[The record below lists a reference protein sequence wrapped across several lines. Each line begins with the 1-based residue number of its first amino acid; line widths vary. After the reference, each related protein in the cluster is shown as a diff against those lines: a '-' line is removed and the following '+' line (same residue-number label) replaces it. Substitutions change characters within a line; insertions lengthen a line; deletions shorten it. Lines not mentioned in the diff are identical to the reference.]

1 MEIKKDVGQA
11 IEEHLTHLNESPDD
25 LVWKNIEEELKKEKK
40 DRYIIPF
47 WLRYVSI
54 GAILFIL
61 LLNRNSSSS
70 PIKPNDTNKEKHQ
83 KTSITNKNNQFNQD
97 KITKQNTNNT
107 SERHRNKNSNSYKN
121 SIIKEKK
128 TVSAYSN
135 KKNINN
141 FSSVTI
147 NTAVKTDSVIN
158 NTSQSVFKLNTK
170 KVDSQ
175 ATSTKTSETSKTKE
189 SVEEAILIAEK
200 KHETEKDSVSNSKT
214 KNKWSIYP
222 NISLVSYN
230 GFNESFKDKI
240 SVNYGVLLKYQISEE
255 GSIRLGVSKLDLQHT
270 YEINTVS
277 ITQEVSYFEIPL
289 EFNYML
295 SKKKV
300 QISLIGGFSY
310 FITTDAHQK
319 SLNEN
324 NNLIQSNNKDVFN
337 SSTMSL
343 NLGLNFNAKVYN
355 NFYLNIEPI
364 FKYQLSPYTDT
375 VNFNPY
381 LISISSGIEYKF

>member
-1 MEIKKDVGQA
+1 MEIKKDVGKA
-11 IEEHLTHLNESPDD
+11 IEEHLTNLNESPDD

-47 WLRYVSI
+47 WLRYASI

-70 PIKPNDTNKEKHQ
+70 SIKSNDTNIEHQ
-83 KTSITNKNNQFNQD
+83 KTSITNKNNQYNQD
-97 KITKQNTNNT
+97 KITKQNTLNT
-107 SERHRNKNSNSYKN
+107 SERHRNKNINSYKN
-121 SIIKEKK
+121 SISKEKK
-128 TVSAYSN
+128 TVSIYQN
-135 KKNINN
+135 KKKANN
-141 FSSVTI
+141 SSFVPI
-147 NTAVKTDSVIN
+147 NTAVKIDSIIN
-158 NTSQSVFKLNTK
+158 NTSQSIYKLNTNN
-170 KVDSQ
+170 VDSQ
-175 ATSTKTSETSKTKE
+175 VTSTKTPEASKTKE
-189 SVEEAILIAEK
+189 SVEEDILIAEK
-200 KHETEKDSVSNSKT
+200 LRETEKDSVSNSKT

-240 SVNYGVLLKYQISEE
+240 SVNYGVLLKYQISEK
-255 GSIRLGVSKLDLQHT
+255 GSIRLGVSKLALQHT

-289 EFNYML
+289 EFNYTL
-295 SKKKV
+295 SKKKI
-300 QISLIGGFSY
+300 QTSLIGGFSY

-355 NFYLNIEPI
+355 NFYLNIEPM

>member
-1 MEIKKDVGQA
+1 
-11 IEEHLTHLNESPDD
+11 
-25 LVWKNIEEELKKEKK
+25 
-40 DRYIIPF
+40 
-47 WLRYVSI
+47 
-54 GAILFIL
+54 L

-70 PIKPNDTNKEKHQ
+70 SIKSNDTNIEHQ
-83 KTSITNKNNQFNQD
+83 KTSITNKNNQYNQD
-97 KITKQNTNNT
+97 KITKQNTLNT
-107 SERHRNKNSNSYKN
+107 SERHRNKNINSYKN
-121 SIIKEKK
+121 SISKEKK
-128 TVSAYSN
+128 TVSIYQN
-135 KKNINN
+135 KKKANN
-141 FSSVTI
+141 SSFVPI
-147 NTAVKTDSVIN
+147 NTAVKIDSIIN
-158 NTSQSVFKLNTK
+158 NTSQSIYKLNTNN
-170 KVDSQ
+170 VDSQ
-175 ATSTKTSETSKTKE
+175 VTSTKTPEASKTKE
-189 SVEEAILIAEK
+189 SVEEDILIAEK
-200 KHETEKDSVSNSKT
+200 LRETEKDSVSNSKT

-240 SVNYGVLLKYQISEE
+240 SVNYGVLLKYQISEK
-255 GSIRLGVSKLDLQHT
+255 GSIRLGVSKLALQHT

-289 EFNYML
+289 EFNYTL
-295 SKKKV
+295 SKKKI
-300 QISLIGGFSY
+300 QTSLIGGFSY

-355 NFYLNIEPI
+355 NFYLNIEPM